1 MSADSIVRG
10 LMPWTGE
17 VAISRAKEVVR
28 DLEAEAQH
36 RVRKVWTRTTTM
48 LMMMILMMV
57 SMMALMTVTELLT
70 VWHELSNS

>member
-1 MSADSIVRG
+1 
-10 LMPWTGE
+10 MPWTGE

-36 RVRKVWTRTTTM
+36 RVRKVWTRMTTM
-48 LMMMILMMV
+48 MMMMILMMV

>member
-1 MSADSIVRG
+1 M
-10 LMPWTGE
+10 
-17 VAISRAKEVVR
+17 AISRAKEVVR

-36 RVRKVWTRTTTM
+36 RVRKVWTRMTT
-48 LMMMILMMV
+48 MMMILMMV

>member
-1 MSADSIVRG
+1 M
-10 LMPWTGE
+10 
-17 VAISRAKEVVR
+17 AISRAKEVVR

-36 RVRKVWTRTTTM
+36 RVRKVWTRMTTM
-48 LMMMILMMV
+48 MMMMMILMMV